1 MSKIESFKKLLRDK
15 EPSVFCLQETKLY
28 KPNQIKTEEV
38 KKFVIYELLRQ
49 KSKGGG
55 LCIGVHKDL
64 SPVWV
69 AQGVLGCGNM
79 G

>member
-1 MSKIESFKKLLRDK
+1 MSKIDSFKNLLRDK
-15 EPSVFCLQETKLY
+15 EPSVFCLHETKLY

-55 LCIGVHKDL
+55 LCIGVHRDL
-64 SPVWV
+64 
-69 AQGVLGCGNM
+69 
-79 G
+79 